1 MKHREYGLN
10 QEAKEEILNRLSCI
24 EGHIRGI
31 EKMVDRDAS
40 SLEVVQQMGA
50 VQGALEKINSLVVRE
65 YLDNWLED
73 VNGPGETM
81 DELQALE
88 NIELLLALV
97 RLAQQPQI
105 GEGVPVL

>member
-1 MKHREYGLN
+1 MKSREYGLS
-10 QEAKEEILNRLSCI
+10 QEAKDEILDRLCCI

-31 EKMVDRDAS
+31 EKMVDGNS
-40 SLEVVQQMGA
+40 GSLEVVQQMGA

-65 YLDNWLED
+65 YLEYWLED
-73 VNGPGETM
+73 VNRPGETM

-88 NIELLLALV
+88 KLELLLALV
-97 RLAQQPQI
+97 RLAQQPQN

>member
-1 MKHREYGLN
+1 MKHWEYGLN

-40 SLEVVQQMGA
+40 SLEVVQQVGA
-50 VQGALEKINSLVVRE
+50 VQGALEKVNSLVIRE
-65 YLDNWLED
+65 YLDNWYED
-73 VNGPGETM
+73 VNNPDETI
-81 DELQALE
+81 DEMEASANL
-88 NIELLLALV
+88 ELLLTLV

-105 GEGVPVL
+105 GEGMSVL

>member
-31 EKMVDRDAS
+31 EKMVDGDSR
-40 SLEVVQQMGA
+40 SLEVVQQMDA

-65 YLDNWLED
+65 YLDNWYKD
-73 VNGPGETM
+73 INNPDETI
-81 DELQALE
+81 DEMEASANL
-88 NIELLLALV
+88 ELLLTLV
-97 RLAQQPQI
+97 RLARQTQN
-105 GEGVPVL
+105 GEGMSVL